1 MKVSR
6 GGKSGKDPSPQ
17 QTSARTSDDPRLYE
31 AQQRIKN
38 LEEQIATMN
47 EGQNVSRA
55 DYDKLESRL
64 RSEQDDHIQV
74 IRAYRELQSRFEE
87 VSRKKAELQERV
99 TQFKEQKK
107 TRLRGAE
114 DKDSKIAELQL
125 EVQRYEAMTVKNR
138 QDYIQYLADKK
149 KLVDGNKRYESHIA
163 DLDHALIEMTNR
175 NKELA
180 KALQETQQ
188 ENEYLQ
194 LEIQNQKKYSAQ
206 LENEVSRAKSDYRSR
221 RGRDSEMRL
230 DAAETNFAD
239 AKQKLILANNMINEM
254 KIRIEALEREE
265 KRAAKL
271 QIALDQRNSQI
282 RDLQENLDQC
292 EMELQSYRG
301 SAEEY
306 RIQIEEA
313 RDRLQLT
320 IENAENHINAMKAEV
335 EYYRKRTEKEF
346 KKNADLEEQVRK
358 SEEELKATKHQ
369 LDEFMSERY
378 GLTEAVNEMRQLK
391 TMVSV
396 RDAQI
401 ADLVMENGWYQK
413 VISELEAILP
423 KSFDF
428 QGFYDKIDKQ
438 QTDAEYNV
446 MERKAVDLLQK
457 TLAAH
462 KNAPVGQVKIILGA
476 DKRKKKTIVMTN
488 NAEGEL
494 KIVDSSLVL
503 DRSVPS
509 QKAIQEEA
517 PPQEIPIPEEI
528 PQTNV
533 LTDTDSTTST
543 DDDSSSFNEN
553 SFSLV
558 ESSQIIG
565 RKRKERQ
572 LKRQK
577 RKEQEMSSAMGS
589 TRESLQD
596 FHVSHVAAVTID
608 SGCQVGEGLAIPLF
622 AEPIVQERPDEDEWL
637 RDLRAI
643 LETVKKENLNLKKE
657 NGAQK
662 DELAA
667 RQQELSAVKARL
679 EEMRAEIDRL
689 KAELRERGSTRK
701 RPIMSPI
708 QVSNDFSSSSDDGK
722 PSPKLSP
729 RSPQRRMTNDPLAFD
744 NDDDVEL
751 ARRMVPKA
759 KLSIS
764 VTSSAFEA
772 IVKRHLEFYHS
783 ERDEVIMPSEAEREV
798 FEARN
803 DAYRLECEQL
813 QKVVSERQHDLE
825 DLKAKLD
832 QRDQIIQEMHKTIE
846 NLEQKLAEQREAFH
860 EKIIEMNNSA
870 ERILESRLKEARDM
884 DALMNARMVASGPTE
899 DELAEVSRRIQQL
912 NHDKDQLEGD
922 LREAKETM
930 RFMQRQNDQLQHQV
944 RLLEMDKAQL
954 QERTGFSSSRHQELK
969 DYLSGLKMKYT
980 ALQKKYQDLQRIH
993 EDLKRQKGARNDPL
1007 MMSGI
1012 SHGSDKSGE
1021 GSARGEDAS
1030 AAAKLKTV
1038 IVKNEQLR
1046 TQNEEMQL
1054 RLSKAQSTIERL
1066 NQLVQRKE
1074 TQLTTLQEQVAKYKN
1089 TRPSGPPSARSRR

>member
-1 MKVSR
+1 MR
-6 GGKSGKDPSPQ
+6 RKSGDPPPPK
-17 QTSARTSDDPRLYE
+17 TPGAPAEDTRLYE
-31 AQQRIKN
+31 AQQKIKD

-47 EGQNVSRA
+47 EGQQVSRA
-55 DYDKLESRL
+55 DYDKLETRL
-64 RSEQDDHIQV
+64 RNEQDDHIQV
-74 IRAYRELQSRFEE
+74 IRAYRELQARFED
-87 VSRKKAELQERV
+87 VSRKKSELQDRV
-99 TQFKEQKK
+99 TQFKEQKQA
-107 TRLRGAE
+107 RLRGAE
-114 DKDSKIAELQL
+114 DKDAKIAELQL
-125 EVQRYEAMTVKNR
+125 EVQRYEAMNVKNR
-138 QDYIQYLADKK
+138 QDYIQYIADKK
-149 KLVDGNKRYESHIA
+149 KLIDGNKRYESHIT

-188 ENEYLQ
+188 ENEMLQ
-194 LEIQNQKKYSAQ
+194 MEIQSQKRYSAQ
-206 LENEVSRAKSDYRSR
+206 LENEISRAKSDYRSR

-254 KIRIEALEREE
+254 KTRIEALEKEE

-282 RDLQENLDQC
+282 LDLQENLDQC

-346 KKNADLEEQVRK
+346 KKNTELEEQIEK
-358 SEEELKATKHQ
+358 ANEELKATKYQ
-369 LDEFMSERY
+369 LDDFLSERY

-401 ADLVMENGWYQK
+401 ADLIMENGWYQK
-413 VISELEAILP
+413 VISELESILP
-423 KSFDF
+423 KGFDF
-428 QGFYDKIDKQ
+428 QGFYDKIDKRE
-438 QTDAEYNV
+438 TDNDYKI
-446 MERKAVDLLQK
+446 MEHKAVDLLQK

-462 KNAPVGQVKIILGA
+462 KNAPVGQIKIILGA

-488 NAEGEL
+488 NADGEL
-494 KIVDSSLVL
+494 KIVDPSLL
-503 DRSVPS
+503 MEKPADS
-509 QKAIQEEA
+509 QKIVTT
-517 PPQEIPIPEEI
+517 PEEI
-528 PQTNV
+528 PQAKV

-543 DDDSSSFNEN
+543 DDESSSFNEN

-572 LKRQK
+572 LKRMQ
-577 RKEQEMSSAMGS
+577 RKEQEMMS
-589 TRESLQD
+589 TTQEAPRTSTLQE
-596 FHVSHVAAVTID
+596 FHVSQVAAVTID
-608 SGCQVGEGLAIPLF
+608 NGCQVGEGLAV
-622 AEPIVQERPDEDEWL
+622 PIFVETVVQQENPNEDQWL
-637 RDLRAI
+637 RDMRAI

-657 NGAQK
+657 NATQK
-662 DELAA
+662 EELAT
-667 RQQELSAVKARL
+667 RQQELSGLKAKL

-701 RPIMSPI
+701 RPPMSPLNI
-708 QVSNDFSSSSDDGK
+708 SNDFSSSSEGSR
-722 PSPKLSP
+722 PVSPKASP
-729 RSPQRRMTNDPLAFD
+729 RKIENDPLRAD
-744 NDDDVEL
+744 SDVDDMEL
-751 ARRMVPKA
+751 ARRMAPKA

-764 VTSSAFEA
+764 VKSSTFEA
-772 IVKRHLEFYHS
+772 KRGMSLEFYHN
-783 ERDEVIMPSEAEREV
+783 ENDEVIMPSEAEREI

-803 DAYRLECEQL
+803 NAYKFECEKL
-813 QKVVSERQHDLE
+813 QKAVSEREHDIE
-825 DLKAKLD
+825 DMNHKID
-832 QRDQIIQEMHKTIE
+832 QRDQMLQEMRKTIE
-846 NLEQKLAEQREAFH
+846 NLEHKLAEQRDAFH

-870 ERILESRLKEARDM
+870 ERILQSRLKEARDM
-884 DALMNARMVASGPTE
+884 DAIMNAKIAAAGPSE
-899 DELAEVSRRIQQL
+899 DDLAEVSRRIQQL
-912 NHDKDQLEGD
+912 NRDKDQLEGE
-922 LREAKETM
+922 LRETKEAM

-944 RLLEMDKAQL
+944 RLLEMDKAQMQDRGL
-954 QERTGFSSSRHQELK
+954 GSRHQELK

-980 ALQKKYQDLQRIH
+980 ALQKKYQDLQRTH

-1012 SHGSDKSGE
+1012 SHSSEKDDQA
-1021 GSARGEDAS
+1021 SARSEAN

-1038 IVKNEQLR
+1038 IFKNEQLK

-1054 RLSKAQSTIERL
+1054 RLSKAQQTIERL

-1074 TQLTTLQEQVAKYKN
+1074 TQLTTLQEQVAKYRN
-1089 TRPSGPPSARSRR
+1089 RPSAPTTARSRR